1 MQFSANDIAKEHK
14 RKKITEGDVYQAL
27 KEMGFEKYVEELK
40 DFMVNFN
47 EEATAVQ
54 SKPAAKKRTID
65 REGAGA
71 SEADPSEDIDMAEG
85 VAPGQAS
92 KKLKRVADLGD
103 EDVEIVDI

>member
-47 EEATAVQ
+47 EEATAV
-54 SKPAAKKRTID
+54 
-65 REGAGA
+65 
-71 SEADPSEDIDMAEG
+71 
-85 VAPGQAS
+85 
-92 KKLKRVADLGD
+92 
-103 EDVEIVDI
+103 